1 MNLHPPLRRLSAAS
15 LLLAAVVVSA
25 AADPAPDAGYRR
37 APEAIRQVL
46 DAPATPAVSL
56 SPARDRLLLAQPLR
70 YPPLAELAEP
80 MLALAGTRF
89 NPRNRGPHRP
99 PSYAALTLRTLPDG
113 RETKIKL
120 PAGSRVGLPV
130 WSADG
135 RRFAFARYTE
145 TSVELWTGDAATGAV
160 RPQRGV
166 ALNAAFGNPFEWMPD
181 NVTLLCRLVPARRGA
196 PPTDNGV
203 PASPVMQETS
213 GQRSRIRTYQDL
225 LQNPLDEA
233 RYDYYAAAQL
243 ALVNARN
250 GRVTRVGAPAN
261 FAAVDPSPDGQ
272 HFLITRIV
280 RPYSYLLPAARFP
293 REVEIWDRAGRVIHF
308 LTRTVQDDE
317 RPPDGVQ
324 PGPRRHHWRP
334 TAPATVAWVE
344 ALDDGDP
351 RKKVPHRDR
360 VLLLDAPFT
369 GEPREIARTEQRFN
383 ALIWGEDPAVALLRD
398 YQSSRRW
405 SRTWLIHPD
414 DPATAP
420 RLVWDRSTQDRYGD
434 PGTPVMKRLPSGHS
448 AMRVHHGAIFLAG
461 AGASPAGER
470 PFLDRFPLA
479 TLQPERLF
487 HCDEYSFESFVA
499 LVREDGSQF
508 ITRRE
513 TPTEPPNYF
522 LRSPNGGPGVALTQF
537 PDPAPQLRGI
547 RRQLVTY
554 QRDDGVALSFT
565 LLLPPDYTPGTRLPT
580 LVWAYPREYTDA
592 DTAGQVGG
600 STNRFTMMGG
610 ASHLFFVLQGYAVLD
625 GATMPVVGTVKRAND
640 TFLDQIVAN
649 ARAAVAKAVELGVT
663 DPDRVGVAGH
673 SYGAFMTANLL
684 AHTDL
689 FRAGIARSGAYNR
702 TLTPFGFQS
711 ETRTLWQAPDM
722 YLKNSPFLAADK
734 INEPLLLIHGEADN
748 NPGTFP
754 MQSER
759 LFQAIKGNGGTARLV
774 LLPLESH
781 GYQARESIEHTLAE
795 MLDWFDRHVK
805 NAPPRAMVPT
815 PPAQPAEDDVP
826 EA

>member
-181 NVTLLCRLVPARRGA
+181 NLTLLCRLVPARRGA
-196 PPTDNGV
+196 PPTDHGV

-293 REVEIWDRAGRVIHF
+293 REVEIWDRAGRV
-308 LTRTVQDDE
+308 V
-317 RPPDGVQ
+317 
-324 PGPRRHHWRP
+324 
-334 TAPATVAWVE
+334 
-344 ALDDGDP
+344 
-351 RKKVPHRDR
+351 
-360 VLLLDAPFT
+360 
-369 GEPREIARTEQRFN
+369 
-383 ALIWGEDPAVALLRD
+383 
-398 YQSSRRW
+398 
-405 SRTWLIHPD
+405 HP
-414 DPATAP
+414 
-420 RLVWDRSTQDRYGD
+420 
-434 PGTPVMKRLPSGHS
+434 KN
-448 AMRVHHGAIFLAG
+448 
-461 AGASPAGER
+461 
-470 PFLDRFPLA
+470 
-479 TLQPERLF
+479 
-487 HCDEYSFESFVA
+487 
-499 LVREDGSQF
+499 GS
-508 ITRRE
+508 
-513 TPTEPPNYF
+513 
-522 LRSPNGGPGVALTQF
+522 
-537 PDPAPQLRGI
+537 
-547 RRQLVTY
+547 
-554 QRDDGVALSFT
+554 
-565 LLLPPDYTPGTRLPT
+565 
-580 LVWAYPREYTDA
+580 
-592 DTAGQVGG
+592 
-600 STNRFTMMGG
+600 
-610 ASHLFFVLQGYAVLD
+610 
-625 GATMPVVGTVKRAND
+625 
-640 TFLDQIVAN
+640 
-649 ARAAVAKAVELGVT
+649 
-663 DPDRVGVAGH
+663 
-673 SYGAFMTANLL
+673 
-684 AHTDL
+684 
-689 FRAGIARSGAYNR
+689 
-702 TLTPFGFQS
+702 
-711 ETRTLWQAPDM
+711 
-722 YLKNSPFLAADK
+722 
-734 INEPLLLIHGEADN
+734 
-748 NPGTFP
+748 
-754 MQSER
+754 
-759 LFQAIKGNGGTARLV
+759 
-774 LLPLESH
+774 
-781 GYQARESIEHTLAE
+781 
-795 MLDWFDRHVK
+795 
-805 NAPPRAMVPT
+805 
-815 PPAQPAEDDVP
+815 
-826 EA
+826 